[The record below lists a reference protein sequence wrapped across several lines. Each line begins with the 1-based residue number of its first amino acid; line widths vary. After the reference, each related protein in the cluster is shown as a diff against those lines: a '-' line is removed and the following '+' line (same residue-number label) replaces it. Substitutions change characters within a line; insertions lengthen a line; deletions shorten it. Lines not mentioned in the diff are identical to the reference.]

1 MSNIASVLKNTP
13 KDLGGRRPQN
23 PWLSKWVDETA
34 ALAKPDQIFWCD
46 GSEAEKDYLTAQAVA
61 QGVLIQ
67 LNQQKLPGCY
77 YHRSNP
83 NDVARVEQCTFIC
96 TASREDAGPTNNW
109 AAPREMYAKLNGLLA
124 NSMRGRTMFV
134 IPYLMG
140 PPGSPMTKVGVELTD
155 SIYVVL
161 NMRIMARI
169 GQVALEQLGD
179 SDDFNRGIHSMLDLN
194 PERRYIAHFPQ
205 DNKIISVGSGYGGNV
220 LLGKKC
226 LALRMGSCLGRDE
239 DWLAEHMLLLCVE
252 SPAGEKR
259 YVAAAFPSAC
269 GKTNFAMLIPPP
281 QFHGWKIT
289 TLGDDIVWMKPGP
302 DGRLYAIN
310 PENGYFGVAPGTNR
324 KTNPN
329 AMATIA
335 RDTIYT
341 NVALKPDGTV
351 WWEGHDDPAP
361 LECLDWKGKPWTPAS
376 AEKAAHPNSRF
387 TAPMVNNPVLATEVN
402 DPHGVPISAILFGG
416 RRATTLPLVAQ
427 AFYWCHGIYLGA
439 TMGSETTAAAVGLAG
454 QVRRDPMAMLP
465 FCGYNMGLYFQHWL
479 NMRKLIKHPPLIFT
493 VNWFRKDAAGKFL
506 WPGFSDNMRVLH
518 WVFQRCAGRVAAK
531 EIAVGWAPRFKDFNT
546 DGLPG
551 FGEKEFDDV
560 QKIDREEWLREI
572 LLQEELFFKLHEHL
586 PKEMIYQRELL
597 ISRL

>member
-1 MSNIASVLKNTP
+1 VLKNTP

-416 RRATTLPLVAQ
+416 RRATTMPLVAQ
-427 AFYWCHGIYLGA
+427 AFNWCHGIYLGA